1 LPDIEESL
9 THRFVENDDDA
20 NLIATVESQVPK
32 NFPDNDT
39 TGGMEV
45 GQAST
50 KVHDWMEG
58 EAIDKL
64 ISVVRLAIDTI
75 IKWNT
80 LLSEFEGFA
89 KAAES
94 LTQLLISTAVR
105 KFRIVGEHVEIPYP
119 RILNK

>member
-1 LPDIEESL
+1 
-9 THRFVENDDDA
+9 
-20 NLIATVESQVPK
+20 
-32 NFPDNDT
+32 
-39 TGGMEV
+39 MEV

-58 EAIDKL
+58 EAIDIL
-64 ISVVRLAIDTI
+64 ISVVRLAIDNI

-105 KFRIVGEHVEIPYP
+105 KFRIDGELVEIPYP

>member
-1 LPDIEESL
+1 
-9 THRFVENDDDA
+9 
-20 NLIATVESQVPK
+20 
-32 NFPDNDT
+32 
-39 TGGMEV
+39 MEV

-64 ISVVRLAIDTI
+64 ISVVRLAIDNI
-75 IKWNT
+75 IKWST
-80 LLSEFEGFA
+80 LLSEFEDFA

-105 KFRIVGEHVEIPYP
+105 KFRIDGELVEIPYP